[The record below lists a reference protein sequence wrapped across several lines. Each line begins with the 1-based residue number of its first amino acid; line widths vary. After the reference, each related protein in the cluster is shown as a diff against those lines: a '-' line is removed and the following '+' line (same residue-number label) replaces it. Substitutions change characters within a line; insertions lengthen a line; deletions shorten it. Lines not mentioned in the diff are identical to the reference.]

1 MDKFS
6 TNILKID
13 GIHNWQP
20 QRQLPLDSMVK
31 FYASTTKPRQQMYPV
46 PLGPQFLSFY
56 KKRCPSMS
64 ITYKGCVANTYGRG
78 LIEYIQL
85 YSKINLNKF
94 EGLCSG
100 KLQHVSSACKLWT
113 SKSNWRL
120 PFSCCQS

>member
-20 QRQLPLDSMVK
+20 QRQLTLDSMVK

-56 KKRCPSMS
+56 KKRCRSMS
-64 ITYKGCVANTYGRG
+64 ITYKGRVTNTYGRG

-85 YSKINLNKF
+85 YSKININKF
-94 EGLCSG
+94 EGLCFG
-100 KLQHVSSACKLWT
+100 KLQHVFQHVLSACKL
-113 SKSNWRL
+113 
-120 PFSCCQS
+120 